1 MRRNTLSKTIALTLA
16 MAGGSASA
24 MEVTGGFTGWW
35 DQPAQQNHGVILV
48 VSELPDGAKQGVVY
62 WAHYDDEG
70 NPTWMIGQGP
80 IVGDTVEADLFEVS
94 GVSFMQARST
104 ATDAVDK
111 VGSMSI
117 TFSDCDSG
125 EVRFETGGSIVG
137 TGGFTISR
145 LSRQPGTTCTGGISD
160 DRSPNEEDLELRAT
174 LISTGVIPGASGDT
188 DYEARADRVEFSVE
202 IEDVPPG
209 RYELRVDGIPRGTI
223 DVIDTISGPEGE
235 IEFRSPTEPGKFLLD
250 FDPLDK
256 IVEVVAN
263 GQVVVEGILDSQTDD
278 DRDED
283 EPELDL
289 RRPEGDEVEIEIDLL
304 NSGVFAAGEG
314 DAELE
319 LRDDRSEFDVE
330 IEDVPVG
337 SYSLFVGGV
346 ERGVIEV
353 VQFADG
359 TEGELEF
366 RDPVE
371 PGKVLLDFDPR
382 DQVIEIFDAASLI
395 FSADFPAEPVADDDR
410 DDDQDDD
417 RDEDGSDNG
426 GSDDD
431 EGSDDDGGSDD
442 GGSDDDEGSDD
453 NGSDNGGS
461 DDDEGSDDDGG
472 SDDGGSDDDE
482 GSDDDGSDNGGSD
495 DDEGSDDD
503 GGSDDGGSD
512 DDEGSDDD
520 GSDNGG
526 SDDDEGSDDDGGSD
540 DGGSDDDEGSDD
552 NGSDNGGSD
561 DDEGSD
567 DSGSDDDDEDDE
579 DSDGDDD
586 DDDDDNDDNDDQN
599 P

>member
-160 DRSPNEEDLELRAT
+160 DRGPNEEELELRAA
-174 LISTGVIPGASGDT
+174 LISTGVIPGASGDA

-202 IEDVPPG
+202 VEDVPPG
-209 RYELRVDGIPRGTI
+209 RYELRVDGIARGTI

-235 IEFRSPTEPGKFLLD
+235 IEFRSPAEPGKFLLD

-278 DRDED
+278 DRDD
-283 EPELDL
+283 GGPDLDL

-395 FSADFPAEPVADDDR
+395 FSADFPAEPVADDD
-410 DDDQDDD
+410 QDDD
-417 RDEDGSDNG
+417 RDEDGSDN
-426 GSDDD
+426 
-431 EGSDDDGGSDD
+431 
-442 GGSDDDEGSDD
+442 
-453 NGSDNGGS
+453 
-461 DDDEGSDDDGG
+461 
-472 SDDGGSDDDE
+472 GGSDDDE

-495 DDEGSDDD
+495 DDEGSDD
-503 GGSDDGGSD
+503 S
-512 DDEGSDDD
+512 
-520 GSDNGG
+520 
-526 SDDDEGSDDDGGSD
+526 
-540 DGGSDDDEGSDD
+540 
-552 NGSDNGGSD
+552 GSDNGGSD

-586 DDDDDNDDNDDQN
+586 DDDEDDDNDDNDDQN